1 MSTFRVKLNN
11 TSQGL
16 LDIDPST
23 GVQASTSKQRTV
35 FIAGPRKTQRLLKD
49 GDTFTDANYY
59 KRFCYPQVSY
69 ELAILEVVS
78 DDGTVWSDVESENT
92 YPVVWLPGAAGTGV
106 VGIGETYTDTNM
118 SLDILTTYG
127 APARFCQLQN
137 TDTSDAIKVRLNG
150 TAVMTLDKASSQIF
164 DQGDMSITKIEFDNS
179 FSGAAQVNAV
189 EVILGIKSVS
199 NS

>member
-11 TSQGL
+11 GSQGL

-23 GVQASTSKQRTV
+23 GLQATTSKQRTV
-35 FIAGPRKTQRLLKD
+35 YIMGPKKVNRLLND
-49 GDTFTDANYY
+49 GETFTDSNYY

-69 ELAILEVVS
+69 QDAILEVVS

-106 VGIGETYTDTNM
+106 VGIGETYTDDNM
-118 SLDILTTYG
+118 SLDIVATYG
-127 APARFCQLQN
+127 AAARFVQLQN

-150 TAVMTLDKASSQIF
+150 TAVFTLDKASVQAF
-164 DQGDMSITKIEFDNS
+164 EPGDMSVTKIEFDNS
-179 FSGAAQVNAV
+179 FSGAAQVSSV
-189 EVILGIKSVS
+189 EVLLGVKSVS